1 MQKTWARVW
10 SLMTLQDSQGP
21 GREEEQRKACAG
33 YVGWYEV
40 SIAAPGF
47 DDGVRRSDVDASM
60 LYSEVDRDHGTLVLP
75 CTNAS

>member
-21 GREEEQRKACAG
+21 GRKEERRKACAG
-33 YVGWYEV
+33 WIGWSEV

-47 DDGVRRSDVDASM
+47 HDGVPRSDVDASM
-60 LYSEVDRDHGTLVLP
+60 LH
-75 CTNAS
+75 